1 MASILE
7 ISGNDWNE
15 SIVNIPPKLMNDYEL
30 ALEKTPAR
38 YMYVCVVK
46 GKRQQTL
53 AKGISLER
61 TDTANAQIPMPN
73 NQLEMHPKESR
84 KK

>member
-1 MASILE
+1 
-7 ISGNDWNE
+7 
-15 SIVNIPPKLMNDYEL
+15 MNDYEL

-46 GKRQQTL
+46 GKIKQTL

-73 NQLEMHPKESR
+73 NQLKCIQKNQE
-84 KK
+84 KKCGSVMVC

>member
-30 ALEKTPAR
+30 ALEKNT
-38 YMYVCVVK
+38 
-46 GKRQQTL
+46 G
-53 AKGISLER
+53 
-61 TDTANAQIPMPN
+61 
-73 NQLEMHPKESR
+73 
-84 KK
+84 